1 MPAPTTPVPVTDE
14 LTMKLLPLPDRQL
27 RLVVWENEQVIDIL
41 ETAGDDDT
49 RNERLILN
57 HMLHLAYVK
66 GLVKQEYRVRPK
78 G

>member
-1 MPAPTTPVPVTDE
+1 MRQQTTTVPVTDE
-14 LTMKLLPLPDRQL
+14 LTMKLLPMDHCQL

-41 ETAGDDDT
+41 ETTGAADPA
-49 RNERLILN
+49 NERLILN